1 MKQIPASI
9 ISNEKIA
16 PNMHLVWVDAP
27 GIAFSGQPGQ
37 FITIYCENLPLR
49 RPFSIHQ
56 VSSNQVAI
64 LFKVVGK
71 GTSWLSQRRGGDEID
86 ILGPLGKGFDIMP
99 SVKNLLLVA
108 GGIGIAP
115 LVFLMQR
122 ASSQYSIT
130 LIYGA
135 STAVEL
141 YPFSSLRTEAPSNTS
156 ISLPEGMRFISVT
169 EDGTAG
175 EKGMVTNII
184 PRFVDWAD
192 QIFAC
197 GPIEM
202 YQAMMKMPL
211 QTNEDRTKISKSQ
224 ISLEVRMGCGIG
236 TCYGCTIN
244 TTEGLRQVCRDGP
257 VFQLAN
263 ILWQEVRI

>member
-1 MKQIPASI
+1 LKQTLAPI
-9 ISNEKIA
+9 ISNEEIA

-27 GIAFSGQPGQ
+27 EIAFPGQPGQ

-56 VSSNQVAI
+56 VGSNQVAI

-71 GTSWLSQRRGGDEID
+71 GTSWLSQRRRGDEID

-99 SVKNLLLVA
+99 SAKNLLLVA

-115 LVFLMQR
+115 LVFLAQR
-122 ASSQYSIT
+122 VPSQHSIT
-130 LIYGA
+130 LIHGA

-141 YPFSSLRTEAPSNTS
+141 YPFSALQTKVPNNPSL
-156 ISLPEGMRFISVT
+156 LPQGIKFISVT

-175 EKGMVTNII
+175 ERGMATDIL
-184 PRFVDWAD
+184 PRFVDWTD

-197 GPIEM
+197 GPVEM
-202 YQAMMKMPL
+202 YKAMMKMPL
-211 QTNEDRTKISKSQ
+211 QMEVSELKIKKSQ
-224 ISLEVRMGCGIG
+224 VSLEVRMGCGIG
-236 TCYGCTIN
+236 ACYGCTIN
-244 TTEGLRQVCRDGP
+244 TKKGLKQVCRDGP
-257 VFQLAN
+257 VFQLDN